1 MASGLSCPARP
12 LCPALSL
19 SHPLIGMSR
28 SINPSAR
35 PTLQINQQNM
45 QNQNII
51 KDFIRVEHLHA
62 LWNNYVPEWIRWE
75 VLINKWI
82 RTSKCIYKVLENV
95 TAISFF
101 LFG

>member
-1 MASGLSCPARP
+1 MALILHVISMGTSLKELDYLLMASGLSCPARP

-35 PTLQINQQNM
+35 PPLQINQQNM

-62 LWNNYVPEWIRWE
+62 LWNNYVPE
-75 VLINKWI
+75 
-82 RTSKCIYKVLENV
+82 
-95 TAISFF
+95 
-101 LFG
+101 